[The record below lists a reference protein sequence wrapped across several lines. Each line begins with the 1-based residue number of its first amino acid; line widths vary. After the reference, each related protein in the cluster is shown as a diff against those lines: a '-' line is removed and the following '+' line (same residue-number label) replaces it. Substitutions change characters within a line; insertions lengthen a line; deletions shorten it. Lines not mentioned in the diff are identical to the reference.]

1 MPSDSCAH
9 SCCASRE
16 LVPNFILVQVG
27 VFHVSDL
34 LGSRNLKFV
43 RDDIVSLRRI
53 AAIEHLRENCQ
64 WSMQLKEIVLKNLCQ
79 DDKSVVNC

>member
-1 MPSDSCAH
+1 MCQFVLCIKRACAK
-9 SCCASRE
+9 
-16 LVPNFILVQVG
+16 
-27 VFHVSDL
+27 FHLSSGGGVSDL

-53 AAIEHLRENCQ
+53 AAIEHLKENCQ